1 MTAHQ
6 EEFFFFCPFC
16 NEEISIIADL
26 THSEREL
33 IQDCE
38 FCSRPIKIRYHSN
51 GKEVSFFESEKDE
64 V

>member
-1 MTAHQ
+1 MATHQ

-16 NEEISIIADL
+16 DEEISITVDL
-26 THSEREL
+26 THSEEET

-51 GKEVSFFESEKDE
+51 GEEIISFESEKDE